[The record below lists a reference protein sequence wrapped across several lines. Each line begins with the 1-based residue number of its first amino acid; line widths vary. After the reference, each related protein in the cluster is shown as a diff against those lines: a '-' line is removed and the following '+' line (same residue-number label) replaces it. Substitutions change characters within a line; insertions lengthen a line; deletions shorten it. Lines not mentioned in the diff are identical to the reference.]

1 MKSTIKALTKK
12 ENTEGLCMENIP
24 MPILYNDSVL
34 IKVKKTGVCGTDLHI
49 YNWDD
54 WAKKTLT
61 LPMVIGHEFCGVVC
75 DKGKD
80 VKNIQINDR
89 VSAEGH
95 IVCGFCRNCRA
106 GKGHLCRNTKGIGIQ
121 VPGAFAEYICV
132 PETNVIKIP
141 NNINDDVAAIFD
153 PLGNA
158 FHTALSYQIIGEDIL
173 ITGAGPI
180 GIMAA
185 KVCQVIGARKV
196 ILTDINDERI
206 KLAQNLGIKLSYNSK
221 QNNLKSIMQQNNM
234 KEGFD
239 IGLEMSGSKEAL
251 NDMIKVMN
259 NGGKIAILGIAP
271 TSFEVNWN
279 EIIFKM
285 LQIKGIYGR
294 EMYETWYKMIAL
306 VQSGLNI
313 ENIITHKFHF
323 TDFEKAFK
331 IMEEGN
337 CGKIILNWS

>member
-1 MKSTIKALTKK
+1 MKSTIKALAKK
-12 ENTEGLCMENIP
+12 ENTEGLCMDNIP

-34 IKVKKTGVCGTDLHI
+34 IKVKKTGICGTDLHI

-121 VPGAFAEYICV
+121 IPGAFAEYICV

-141 NNINDDVAAIFD
+141 NNINYDVAAIFD

-158 FHTALSYQIIGEDIL
+158 FHTALCYPIIGEDIL

-285 LQIKGIYGR
+285 LEIKGIYGR

>member
-1 MKSTIKALTKK
+1 MKSTIKALAKK

-34 IKVKKTGVCGTDLHI
+34 IKVKKTGICGTDLHI

-141 NNINDDVAAIFD
+141 NNINDDVAEIFD

-180 GIMAA
+180 CIMAA

-285 LQIKGIYGR
+285 LEIKGIYGR

-313 ENIITHKFHF
+313 ENIITHKIHF

>member
-1 MKSTIKALTKK
+1 MKSTIKALVKK
-12 ENTEGLCMENIP
+12 ENAEGLSMEDVP
-24 MPILYNDSVL
+24 MPVLYNDSVL
-34 IKVKKTGVCGTDLHI
+34 IKVKKTGICGTDLHI
-49 YNWDD
+49 YNWDE

-106 GKGHLCRNTKGIGIQ
+106 GKGHLCRNTKGIGVQI
-121 VPGAFAEYICV
+121 PGAFAEYICV

-185 KVCQVIGARKV
+185 KVCQVIGARKI

-206 KLAQNLGIKLSYNSK
+206 KLAKNLGIKLSYNSK

-285 LQIKGIYGR
+285 LEIKGIYGR

>member
-1 MKSTIKALTKK
+1 MKSTIKALAKK
-12 ENTEGLCMENIP
+12 ENTEGLCMDNIP

-34 IKVKKTGVCGTDLHI
+34 IKVKKTGICGTDLHI

-121 VPGAFAEYICV
+121 IPGAFAEYICV

-158 FHTALSYQIIGEDIL
+158 LHTTLSYEIIGEDIL

-285 LQIKGIYGR
+285 LEIKGIYGR

-331 IMEEGN
+331 IMKEGN

>member
-34 IKVKKTGVCGTDLHI
+34 IKVKKTGICGTDLHI

-106 GKGHLCRNTKGIGIQ
+106 GKGHLCRNTKGIGVQI
-121 VPGAFAEYICV
+121 PGAFAEYICV

>member
-1 MKSTIKALTKK
+1 MEKNEYSKKSKK
-12 ENTEGLCMENIP
+12 KVAEFIAIVKNKSD
-24 MPILYNDSVL
+24 DSVL
-34 IKVKKTGVCGTDLHI
+34 IKVKKTGICGTDLHI

-54 WAKKTLT
+54 WAKNTLT

-121 VPGAFAEYICV
+121 IPGAFAEYICV

-221 QNNLKSIMQQNNM
+221 QNKLKSIMQQNNM

-331 IMEEGN
+331 IMKEGN

>member
-34 IKVKKTGVCGTDLHI
+34 IKVKKTGICGTDLHI

-106 GKGHLCRNTKGIGIQ
+106 GKGHLCRNTIGIGIQ
-121 VPGAFAEYICV
+121 FPGAFAEYICV
-132 PETNVIKIP
+132 PETNLIKIP

-158 FHTALSYQIIGEDIL
+158 FHTALCYPIIGEDIL

-221 QNNLKSIMQQNNM
+221 QNNLTSIMQQNNM

-285 LQIKGIYGR
+285 LEIKGIYGR

-331 IMEEGN
+331 IMKEGN
-337 CGKIILNWS
+337 CGKIILDWS

>member
-34 IKVKKTGVCGTDLHI
+34 IKVKKTGICGTDLHI

-141 NNINDDVAAIFD
+141 NNINYDVAAIFD

-285 LQIKGIYGR
+285 LEIKGIYGR

>member
-1 MKSTIKALTKK
+1 MKSTIKALAKK
-12 ENTEGLCMENIP
+12 ENTEGLCMDNIP

-34 IKVKKTGVCGTDLHI
+34 IKVKKTGICGTDLHI

-54 WAKKTLT
+54 WAKNTLT

-106 GKGHLCRNTKGIGIQ
+106 GKGHLCRNTKGIGVQI
-121 VPGAFAEYICV
+121 PGAFAEYICV

-285 LQIKGIYGR
+285 LEIKGIYGR

-306 VQSGLNI
+306 LQSGLNI